1 MAVDGEFGPER
12 TARTANFPKQII
24 VVLTKFVAIID
35 TKRCFGEGT
44 RVNFI
49 FMLTW
54 RDQTVKNCLEIIDS
68 IKDIGLQCIG
78 FKDIGVDRETLAELH
93 GRIKAA
99 GAVSYM
105 EVVSTTSEA
114 CLNSARVARE
124 LGVDRL
130 LGGFEVAATLE
141 LLEGSGIAYYPFPGR
156 PEGHPTRLHG
166 SPAEVAADSARMERA
181 GCAGADLL
189 AYRAVDAEP
198 LALVEA
204 ARAALSGKLIVAGS
218 VDTRERIQAL
228 SAAGVDAFTIGTA
241 AFEGKFSP
249 NKTGLR
255 GQIEDILAA
264 IP

>member
-1 MAVDGEFGPER
+1 MD
-12 TARTANFPKQII
+12 
-24 VVLTKFVAIID
+24 
-35 TKRCFGEGT
+35 
-44 RVNFI
+44 FI

-54 RDQTVKNCLEIIDS
+54 ADQTVKNCLEVFDS
-68 IKDIGLQCIG
+68 ISDIGLEHVG
-78 FKDIGVDRETLAELH
+78 FKDIGVDRTTLAELH
-93 GRIKAA
+93 GRIKAT
-99 GAVSYM
+99 GAVTYM

-166 SPAEVAADSARMERA
+166 GPADVAADCACMERA

-204 ARAALSGKLIVAGS
+204 ARGALSGALIVAGS
-218 VDTRERIQAL
+218 IDTPERIQAL
-228 SAAGVDAFTIGTA
+228 AAAGVDAFTIGTA
-241 AFEGKFSP
+241 AFEGSFSP
-249 NKTGLR
+249 GKAGLR
-255 GQIEDILAA
+255 AQIEDILAA
-264 IP
+264 AA